1 MDYKLHLQKYFK
13 NIFRLEEVRILTFF
27 NNLYSDMSPYFE
39 EKDYKLKYIP
49 YLSFQGREQIDCGGI
64 KITIYTLFLFTKIDN
79 VLKGS
84 VIFNISAGSSEI
96 PFGIVK
102 NYVENKLEQEPLFIK
117 YKNAKLQLY
126 SRNGSSFYINFD
138 FDNFKDLDVDFLYF
152 ALLDQINDL
161 LGDKMTLSEA
171 EYKKL
176 YPMLKTG
183 FYNDR
188 CDIITDIANL
198 LVSYNKEKET
208 ILITEDLLEL
218 IELEYGI

>member
-1 MDYKLHLQKYFK
+1 MDYKLHLQKYFN
-13 NIFRLEEVRILTFF
+13 NIFRLEEVRTLTFF
-27 NNLYSDMSPYFE
+27 NNLYSDMSTYFDY
-39 EKDYKLKYIP
+39 KDYKQKYIP
-49 YLSFQGREQIDCGGI
+49 YLSFQGREQISYGGI
-64 KITIYTLFLFTKIDN
+64 NITIYTLFLFTKIDN
-79 VLKGS
+79 VSKGS
-84 VIFNISAGSSEI
+84 VTFNISAGTSEF

-102 NYVENKLEQEPLFIK
+102 SYVENKLAQEPLFIK
-117 YKNAKLQLY
+117 YKNAKSQLS

-138 FDNFKDLDVDFLYF
+138 FDNFKDLDIDFLYF

-161 LGDKMTLSEA
+161 LGDEITLSES

>member
-1 MDYKLHLQKYFK
+1 M
-13 NIFRLEEVRILTFF
+13 
-27 NNLYSDMSPYFE
+27 
-39 EKDYKLKYIP
+39 
-49 YLSFQGREQIDCGGI
+49 
-64 KITIYTLFLFTKIDN
+64 
-79 VLKGS
+79 
-84 VIFNISAGSSEI
+84 IFNISAGSSEI

-102 NYVENKLEQEPLFIK
+102 NYVENKLEQEPIFIK

-152 ALLDQINDL
+152 SLLDQINDL